1 MIKLNFIQ
9 TSASAITYVRKYFHE
24 LTPDHFLV
32 TLAGAKWRLLKVLFF
47 PFIENRFFPSLYIL
61 IMATPPHTTPSSYH
75 VLFLLDSLPL
85 SISN

>member
-9 TSASAITYVRKYFHE
+9 NSASAITYVRKYLHE

-47 PFIENRFFPSLYIL
+47 PFIEN
-61 IMATPPHTTPSSYH
+61 
-75 VLFLLDSLPL
+75 
-85 SISN
+85 